1 MREFEPSPELSS
13 PKNSERILQPL
24 GSTALLFIPPP
35 EVHVD
40 PYETTIFM
48 IEDEED
54 SAKKSDTAPSF
65 AASREDYQLLRRHKQ
80 SMKNRRKRGGRRY

>member
-13 PKNSERILQPL
+13 PKNTERVIQPL

-40 PYETTIFM
+40 PYETTIFV
-48 IEDEED
+48 IEDEDDAEE
-54 SAKKSDTAPSF
+54 SDATPSF
-65 AASREDYQLLRRHKQ
+65 ASSREDYQLLRRHKQ
-80 SMKNRRKRGGRRY
+80 SMRNRRKRGGR